1 VRLLEN
7 LKLLTTDTILYGL
20 SSVITQLAGLILVPF
35 YTKELS
41 PEEYGIIALL
51 AMISLFLNP
60 ILNLGLDSAL
70 FRYFAMGN
78 SNFLKTRLFSSAFF
92 TKILL
97 ITIIILI
104 LIAGK
109 NFINEFIFDNII
121 SNELY
126 YVFLA
131 SVFVQ
136 NSTSLAFVC
145 LRVDRRVK
153 QIVIANLVGLV
164 VSLTLSIWLVL
175 ILKIGVIG
183 VFIAAL
189 FSSAVQGA
197 IFIFLIKSMIHLK
210 FVGFKKIRLLFDY
223 GIPLIPHKL
232 IHQSMNLLVLFLIN
246 NYLGIITAGLY
257 AVSKK
262 FGKPL
267 AFIISMV
274 QTAWS
279 PYKFEIH
286 KNETNPA
293 LTFKYI
299 ISIYWIAIIYIW
311 AILSIITPSLFKY
324 LIDDRYW
331 DGISYVPF
339 IMFVSVCE
347 GFKFTVS
354 TGFELSK
361 DQKQVS
367 KISLYTLLLTL
378 IIIVLSFD
386 YFKPYNFILSQIFSF
401 LFFGVFIYTKA
412 KRIILIKYPFKL
424 ILFFLTLS
432 LIIVAYAYLSSINI
446 EVVLALILIQT
457 FLGFIVVVKLFGFKK
472 LKSKLCV

>member
-1 VRLLEN
+1 
-7 LKLLTTDTILYGL
+7 
-20 SSVITQLAGLILVPF
+20 
-35 YTKELS
+35 
-41 PEEYGIIALL
+41 
-51 AMISLFLNP
+51 
-60 ILNLGLDSAL
+60 
-70 FRYFAMGN
+70 
-78 SNFLKTRLFSSAFF
+78 
-92 TKILL
+92 
-97 ITIIILI
+97 
-104 LIAGK
+104 
-109 NFINEFIFDNII
+109 
-121 SNELY
+121 
-126 YVFLA
+126 
-131 SVFVQ
+131 
-136 NSTSLAFVC
+136 
-145 LRVDRRVK
+145 
-153 QIVIANLVGLV
+153 
-164 VSLTLSIWLVL
+164 
-175 ILKIGVIG
+175 
-183 VFIAAL
+183 
-189 FSSAVQGA
+189 
-197 IFIFLIKSMIHLK
+197 
-210 FVGFKKIRLLFDY
+210 
-223 GIPLIPHKL
+223 
-232 IHQSMNLLVLFLIN
+232 MNLLVLFLIN
-246 NYLGIITAGLY
+246 NYLGLITAGLY

-311 AILSIITPSLFKY
+311 AILSIITPLIFKY

-378 IIIVLSFD
+378 IIIILTFD

-412 KRIILIKYPFKL
+412 KRIILIKYPF
-424 ILFFLTLS
+424 
-432 LIIVAYAYLSSINI
+432 
-446 EVVLALILIQT
+446 
-457 FLGFIVVVKLFGFKK
+457 
-472 LKSKLCV
+472 